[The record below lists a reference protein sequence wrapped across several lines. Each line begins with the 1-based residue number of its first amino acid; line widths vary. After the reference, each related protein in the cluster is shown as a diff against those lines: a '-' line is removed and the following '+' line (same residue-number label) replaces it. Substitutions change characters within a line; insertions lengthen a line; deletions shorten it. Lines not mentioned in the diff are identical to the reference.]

1 MKAMAL
7 TRKFLKALGIED
19 DKIDEIVAAHGETV
33 TALKAE
39 IDEAKQ
45 GASGLD
51 AVTKERDRY
60 KADLE
65 ALQKTSGDAAKVQ
78 AEYDAYKAQVEKDKT
93 AAQKGAALDAVLKEA
108 GVERESFRAQLKKG
122 WDMDTVELEEGGGVK
137 DEAALLSRIKADYPD
152 FIGTAHTEGTKPLT
166 PPPGGN
172 GKTYTREQLKGL
184 SAEEINAN
192 WGAVQ
197 AALKGE

>member
-78 AEYDAYKAQVEKDKT
+78 AEFDAYKAHVESDKT
-93 AAQKGAALDAVLKEA
+93 AAKKRTALNAVLKKV
-108 GVERESFRAQLKKG
+108 GVERQSLRDLLIKC
-122 WDMDTVELEEGGGVK
+122 WDLDTVELDDGGNAK
-137 DEAALLSRIKADYPD
+137 NEAELSSRVNSDYPD
-152 FIGTAHTEGTKPLT
+152 CIGTAHTEGT
-166 PPPGGN
+166 PPAAPPAGG

-192 WGAVQ
+192 WAAVQ

>member
-51 AVTKERDRY
+51 AITKERDRY

-108 GVERESFRAQLKKG
+108 GVERESFRAQLRKG
-122 WDMDTVELEEGGGVK
+122 WDMDSVELEDGKVK
-137 DEAALLSRIKADYPD
+137 DKAALISRIKADYPD
-152 FIGTAHTEGTKPLT
+152 FIGTVNTEGTKPLT
-166 PPPGGN
+166 PPPGGS
-172 GKTYTREQLKGL
+172 KTYTREQLKGL

>member
-1 MKAMAL
+1 MAL

-60 KADLE
+60 KADME

-93 AAQKGAALDAVLKEA
+93 AAQKGAALDAVLKKA
-108 GVERESFRAQLKKG
+108 GVERESFRAQLRKG
-122 WDMDTVELEEGGGVK
+122 WDMDTVELEDGKVK

-152 FIGTAHTEGTKPLT
+152 FIGKASTEGT
-166 PPPGGN
+166 PPAAPPAGG
-172 GKTYTREQLKGL
+172 GKTYTRDQLKGL

>member
-51 AVTKERDRY
+51 AITKERDRY

-78 AEYDAYKAQVEKDKT
+78 ADFDAYKAQVEKDKT
-93 AAQKGAALDAVLKEA
+93 AAKKGAALDAVLKKA
-108 GVERESFRAQLKKG
+108 GVERESFRAQLRKG
-122 WDMDTVELEEGGGVK
+122 WDMDTVELEQDGKVK

-152 FIGTAHTEGTKPLT
+152 FIGTVNTEGTKPLT
-166 PPPGGN
+166 PPPGGS
-172 GKTYTREQLKGL
+172 KTYTREQLKGL

-192 WGAVQ
+192 WSAVS

>member
-51 AVTKERDRY
+51 AITKERDRY

-65 ALQKTSGDAAKVQ
+65 TLQKSSGDAAKVQ

-108 GVERESFRAQLKKG
+108 GVERESFRTQLGKG
-122 WDMDTVELEEGGGVK
+122 WDMDTIELEDGKVK
-137 DEAALLSRIKADYPD
+137 DKAALISRIKADYPD
-152 FIGTAHTEGTKPLT
+152 FIGKASTEGT
-166 PPPGGN
+166 PPAAPPAGG
-172 GKTYTREQLKGL
+172 GKTYTRDQLKGL

-197 AALKGE
+197 AALKGD

>member
-51 AVTKERDRY
+51 AITKERDRY

-122 WDMDTVELEEGGGVK
+122 WDMDTVELEDGKVK
-137 DEAALLSRIKADYPD
+137 DKAALLSRIKAEYPD
-152 FIGTAHTEGTKPLT
+152 FIGKASTEGT
-166 PPPGGN
+166 PPAAPPAGG
-172 GKTYTREQLKGL
+172 GKTYTRDQLKGL

-192 WGAVQ
+192 WSAVS
-197 AALKGE
+197 AALKGD

>member
-1 MKAMAL
+1 MAL

-51 AVTKERDRY
+51 AITKERDRY

-93 AAQKGAALDAVLKEA
+93 AAQKGAALDAVLKKA
-108 GVERESFRAQLKKG
+108 GVERESFRAQLRKG
-122 WDMDTVELEEGGGVK
+122 WDMDTVELEQDGKVK

-152 FIGTAHTEGTKPLT
+152 FIGTVNTEGTKPLT
-166 PPPGGN
+166 PPAGG

-192 WGAVQ
+192 WGAVS
-197 AALKGE
+197 AALKGD

>member
-108 GVERESFRAQLKKG
+108 GVERESFRAQLGKG
-122 WDMDTVELEEGGGVK
+122 WDMDTIELEDGKVK
-137 DEAALLSRIKADYPD
+137 DKAALISRIKADYPD

-166 PPPGGN
+166 PPPGGS
-172 GKTYTREQLKGL
+172 KTYTRDQLKGL

-192 WGAVQ
+192 WGAVS
-197 AALKGE
+197 AALKGD

>member
-51 AVTKERDRY
+51 AITKERDRY

-93 AAQKGAALDAVLKEA
+93 AAKKGAALDAVLKEA
-108 GVERESFRAQLKKG
+108 GVERESFRAQLGKG
-122 WDMDTVELEEGGGVK
+122 WDMDTIELEDGKVK
-137 DEAALLSRIKADYPD
+137 DKAALISRIKAEYPD
-152 FIGTAHTEGTKPLT
+152 FIGKASTEGTRPAA
-166 PPPGGN
+166 PPAGG

-192 WGAVQ
+192 WGAVS
-197 AALKGE
+197 AALKGD

>member
-78 AEYDAYKAQVEKDKT
+78 ADFDAYKAQVEKDKT
-93 AAQKGAALDAVLKEA
+93 AAKKGAALDAVLKKA
-108 GVERESFRAQLKKG
+108 GVERESFRAQLRKG
-122 WDMDTVELEEGGGVK
+122 WDMDTVELEQDGKVK

-152 FIGTAHTEGTKPLT
+152 FIGTVNTEGTKPLT
-166 PPPGGN
+166 PPPGGS
-172 GKTYTREQLKGL
+172 KTYTREQLKGL

>member
-1 MKAMAL
+1 MAL

-51 AVTKERDRY
+51 AITKERDRY

-122 WDMDTVELEEGGGVK
+122 WDMDTVELEEGGKVK
-137 DEAALLSRIKADYPD
+137 DKAALISRIKADYPD
-152 FIGTAHTEGTKPLT
+152 FIGKASTEGT
-166 PPPGGN
+166 PPAAPPAGGS
-172 GKTYTREQLKGL
+172 KTYTRDQLKGL

>member
-1 MKAMAL
+1 MAL

-51 AVTKERDRY
+51 AITKERDRY

-65 ALQKTSGDAAKVQ
+65 TLQKSSGDAAKVQ
-78 AEYDAYKAQVEKDKT
+78 ADFDAYKAQVEKDKT

-122 WDMDTVELEEGGGVK
+122 WDMDTVELEEGGKVK
-137 DEAALLSRIKADYPD
+137 DEAALISRIKADYPD
-152 FIGTAHTEGTKPLT
+152 FIGTVNTEGTKPLT
-166 PPPGGN
+166 PPPGGS
-172 GKTYTREQLKGL
+172 KTYTRDQLKGL

-192 WGAVQ
+192 WGAVS
-197 AALKGE
+197 AALKGD

>member
-78 AEYDAYKAQVEKDKT
+78 AEYDAYKAQVQKDKT

-122 WDMDTVELEEGGGVK
+122 WDMDTVELEEGGKVK
-137 DEAALLSRIKADYPD
+137 DKAALISRIKADYPD
-152 FIGTAHTEGTKPLT
+152 FIGTVNTEGTKPLT
-166 PPPGGN
+166 PPPGGS
-172 GKTYTREQLKGL
+172 KTYTRDQLKGL

-192 WGAVQ
+192 WGAVS
-197 AALKGE
+197 AALKGD

>member
-1 MKAMAL
+1 MAL
-7 TRKFLKALGIED
+7 TRKFLKALGIEE
-19 DKIDEIVAAHGETV
+19 DKIEEIVAAHGETV
-33 TALKAE
+33 TALKSE

-45 GASGLD
+45 SASTLD
-51 AVTKERDRY
+51 AVTKERDRV
-60 KADLE
+60 KADLD
-65 ALQKTSGDAAKVQ
+65 ALKKTSGDAAKVQ

-93 AAQKGAALDAVLKEA
+93 AVKKGAALDAVLKKA

-122 WDMDTVELEEGGGVK
+122 WDMDALELDDSGAVK

-152 FIGTAHTEGTKPLT
+152 FIGKASTDGT
-166 PPPGGN
+166 PPADPLHGG

-192 WGAVQ
+192 WVAVQ

>member
-1 MKAMAL
+1 MAL

-51 AVTKERDRY
+51 AITKERDRY

-78 AEYDAYKAQVEKDKT
+78 ADFDAYKAQVERDKT
-93 AAQKGAALDAVLKEA
+93 AAKKGAALDAVLKKA
-108 GVERESFRAQLKKG
+108 GVERESFRAQLRKG

-152 FIGTAHTEGTKPLT
+152 FIGTVNTEGTKPLT
-166 PPPGGN
+166 PPPGGS
-172 GKTYTREQLKGL
+172 KTYTREQLKGL

-192 WGAVQ
+192 WSAVQ

>member
-51 AVTKERDRY
+51 AITKERDRY

-78 AEYDAYKAQVEKDKT
+78 AEFDAYKSQVERDKN
-93 AAQKGAALDAVLKEA
+93 AAKKGAALDAVLKKA
-108 GVERESFRAQLKKG
+108 GVERESFRAQLRKG
-122 WDMDTVELEEGGGVK
+122 WNLDELELEDGGGVK
-137 DEAALLSRIKADYPD
+137 DEAALVKRIQTDYPD
-152 FIGTAHTEGTKPLT
+152 FIGKVTTGGT
-166 PPPGGN
+166 PPATPPQGD
-172 GKTYTREQLKGL
+172 GKAYTRDQLKGL
-184 SAEEINAN
+184 STDEINRN
-192 WGAVQ
+192 WGAVS

>member
-51 AVTKERDRY
+51 AITKERDRY

-122 WDMDTVELEEGGGVK
+122 WDMDTVELEEGGKVK
-137 DEAALLSRIKADYPD
+137 EKAALISRIKADYPD
-152 FIGTAHTEGTKPLT
+152 FIGKASTEGT
-166 PPPGGN
+166 PPAAPPAGG

-192 WGAVQ
+192 WAAVQ

>member
-1 MKAMAL
+1 MNAMAL

-108 GVERESFRAQLKKG
+108 GVERESFRTQLGKG
-122 WDMDTVELEEGGGVK
+122 WDMDTIELEDGKVK
-137 DEAALLSRIKADYPD
+137 DKAALISRIKADYPD

-166 PPPGGN
+166 PPHGDN

-192 WGAVQ
+192 WAAVQ